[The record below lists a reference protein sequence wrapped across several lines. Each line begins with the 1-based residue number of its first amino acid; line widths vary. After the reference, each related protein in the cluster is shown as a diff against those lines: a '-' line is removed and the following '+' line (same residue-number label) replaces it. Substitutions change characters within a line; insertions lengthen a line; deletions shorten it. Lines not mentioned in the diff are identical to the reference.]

1 MRYLLHSPPKQPWTH
16 MWHILPWLKVLKQ
29 VGDSIISL
37 SPQLHA
43 KLTTL
48 LTIISLSPELRA
60 QLTPQWTFRVII
72 KVLGKTFGYKLSRLN
87 GLKKPLIYSLVRHVS
102 YSFFYFVIVKIFILT
117 YRIVVGSAWLSKYLV
132 LKQ

>member
-1 MRYLLHSPPKQPWTH
+1 MRYLLRSPPKQPWTH
-16 MWHILPWLKVLKQ
+16 VTHSSLIKGAETGRWFYYLPVT
-29 VGDSIISL
+29 SIT
-37 SPQLHA
+37 
-43 KLTTL
+43 LTTL

-87 GLKKPLIYSLVRHVS
+87 GLNKPLIYSLLRQVS